1 MALPCPFDAGQ
12 REPHILERLASVRDT
27 PALTA
32 ITATDDVRAPASTR
46 PIAYWLLVCCAM
58 VFAMAVI
65 GAITRLTES
74 GLSMAEWKPLIG
86 ILPPLSEAEWHRVFG
101 LYKQTPEF
109 RVYNAWMDLE
119 GFKRIFWW
127 EWFHRLW
134 GQLIGFVFL
143 IPFLR
148 FWSQGRISR
157 ELWPKLAG
165 LFLLGGLQGVIG
177 WYMVMSGLVDRPEVS
192 HYRLA
197 LHLGM
202 AILIYGLLLRTALGI
217 LDPLPLAGWATESR
231 RLRRHARVALGLVG
245 VTIVWGAFVAG
256 TDAGLA
262 YNSFP
267 LMNGQWI
274 PVEVNNL
281 SPWWINP
288 FENTAAI
295 QLTHRALA
303 ILTGLV
309 VLVLWLRV
317 RAARLPGRA
326 GRVAALTAGMVLLQ
340 IGLGIATLLS
350 VVWIPVA
357 AAHQAGAILVVSGL
371 VWLLHELR
379 PVTARETWQRT
390 A

>member
-1 MALPCPFDAGQ
+1 MTDITAPALAGKD
-12 REPHILERLASVRDT
+12 VRD
-27 PALTA
+27 
-32 ITATDDVRAPASTR
+32 PASTR

-74 GLSMAEWKPLIG
+74 GLSMVEWKPLIG
-86 ILPPLSEAEWHRVFG
+86 ILPPLSEAEWNRVFG
-101 LYKQTPEF
+101 LYQTTPEF
-109 RVYNAWMDLE
+109 RIYNATMDLAA
-119 GFKRIFWW
+119 FKQIFWW
-127 EWFHRLW
+127 EWFHRFW

-148 FWSQGRISR
+148 FWVNGRIPTD
-157 ELWPKLAG
+157 LWPKLAG

-177 WYMVMSGLVDRPEVS
+177 WYMVKSGLVDRPDVS

-197 LHLGM
+197 LHLGT
-202 AILIYGLLLRTALGI
+202 AIVIYGLLLRTALGI
-217 LDPLPLAGWATESR
+217 LDPLPLAGWATESG
-231 RLRRHARVALGLVG
+231 RLRKHARWALGLTG

-262 YNSFP
+262 YNTFP
-267 LMNGQWI
+267 LMAGHVI
-274 PVEVNNL
+274 PPEVANL
-281 SPWWINP
+281 TPWWVNF

-303 ILTGLV
+303 LLTGLV
-309 VLVLWLRV
+309 VLGLALRV
-317 RAARLPGRA
+317 WVARLPGRA
-326 GRVAALTAGMVLLQ
+326 GRVALLTAAMVLVQ

-350 VVWIPVA
+350 VVWIPLG
-357 AAHQAGAILVVSGL
+357 AAHQAGAILLVSGL

-379 PVTARETWQRT
+379 PVGVPKR
-390 A
+390 